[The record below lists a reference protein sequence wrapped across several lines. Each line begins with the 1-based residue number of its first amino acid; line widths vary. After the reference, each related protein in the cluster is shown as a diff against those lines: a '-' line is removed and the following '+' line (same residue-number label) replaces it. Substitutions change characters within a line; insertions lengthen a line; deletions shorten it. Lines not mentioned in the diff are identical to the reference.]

1 VTVET
6 RRAGLQSS
14 EGVRWSCEGEA
25 DFQIENI
32 ERAERGTTITLH
44 IKDDSSEFLSDWQLR
59 SIIKKYSDHISIP
72 VQMPKQDASTDDEED
87 EDGNIVVNIPEW
99 EAVNNTQAL
108 WTRPKNE
115 VSDEE
120 YKKFYNHVSGDFS
133 EPLVWS
139 HNQVEGK
146 QEYTSLLYIPSMAPF
161 DLYQSEAAR
170 GIKLY
175 VKRTF
180 IMDDAEQFLPNYL
193 RFAKGVLDSADLP
206 LNISREIL
214 QKTPIVES
222 IRASLAK
229 RVLDML
235 SQLAKSQP
243 EKYATFWSQFG
254 VVLKEGPSEDY
265 NNREKIA
272 KLFRFASSKSKS
284 SRSMVGLEDYIERM
298 KEGQDKIYYMTGDNR
313 SVITNSPYLE
323 VFRKHDIEV
332 LLMSDHIDEW
342 VMSYLSEFDGKSFQ
356 DIARGNLDLSSIIG
370 EDEKPEDEKP
380 EEKDKTVDKKVLS
393 RIKTLLGKKI
403 DTVRSTNRL
412 TNSPACLVIG
422 EHEMG
427 EQMRRIMRAAGQA
440 TPEASKPIL
449 EVNMEHPLV
458 VKLSEEK
465 DEKIAAYLARVLF
478 DQAALSAGK
487 QLENPV
493 RFIQEINKLMF
504 Q

>member
-1 VTVET
+1 
-6 RRAGLQSS
+6 
-14 EGVRWSCEGEA
+14 
-25 DFQIENI
+25 
-32 ERAERGTTITLH
+32 
-44 IKDDSSEFLSDWQLR
+44 
-59 SIIKKYSDHISIP
+59 
-72 VQMPKQDASTDDEED
+72 
-87 EDGNIVVNIPEW
+87 
-99 EAVNNTQAL
+99 
-108 WTRPKNE
+108 
-115 VSDEE
+115 
-120 YKKFYNHVSGDFS
+120 
-133 EPLVWS
+133 
-139 HNQVEGK
+139 
-146 QEYTSLLYIPSMAPF
+146 
-161 DLYQSEAAR
+161 
-170 GIKLY
+170 
-175 VKRTF
+175 
-180 IMDDAEQFLPNYL
+180 
-193 RFAKGVLDSADLP
+193 
-206 LNISREIL
+206 
-214 QKTPIVES
+214 
-222 IRASLAK
+222 
-229 RVLDML
+229 
-235 SQLAKSQP
+235 
-243 EKYATFWSQFG
+243 
-254 VVLKEGPSEDY
+254 
-265 NNREKIA
+265 
-272 KLFRFASSKSKS
+272 
-284 SRSMVGLEDYIERM
+284 MVGLEDYIERM